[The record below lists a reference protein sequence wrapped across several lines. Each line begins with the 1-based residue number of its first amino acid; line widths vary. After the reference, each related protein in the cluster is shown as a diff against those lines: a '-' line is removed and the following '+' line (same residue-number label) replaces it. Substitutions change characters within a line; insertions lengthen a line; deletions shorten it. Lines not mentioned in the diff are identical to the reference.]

1 GPATNISAFHS
12 DPRFSN
18 INGQGYSVVVIDTG
32 IDLNHSYFGPDINND
47 GIADR
52 IVYSYDFS
60 GSNDVDATD
69 GHGHGTHVA
78 GIIGSSDD
86 LYPGVAPEINLIV
99 LKVFPDGQGSASQSD
114 IQEALNWIVNHVDDY
129 NIASVNISLG
139 DSAFNTSA
147 SLNGY
152 LASQFQSLANQG
164 VVVVSA
170 SGNGYNTNSI
180 QGVSYPSS
188 DPYSLSVGAVWVSAG
203 ELGQQQV
210 GVTDAIA
217 VFSQRDDELSDIF
230 APGVFIESAKDGGGY
245 VSLSGTSMASPEIAG
260 MVALAQQLAEQ
271 ELGRRLT
278 FEEIHNLLSSTGDF
292 IIDGDDENDF
302 VPNTGLTF
310 SRVNMLTLAETILGL
325 KPPVSHSVEVTAGET
340 VLNKDFGFSS
350 TSSIQALSGDDVI
363 FGTIYG
369 EDLFGGAGADQIS
382 AGGGNDRIYG
392 QEGNDRLLGQEA
404 DDLLE
409 GGLGDDYLNGGNGID
424 IAIVNYLPS
433 QYSFLG
439 DELFSVE
446 GSDTLEEIEYVGF
459 GYNIGDAFA
468 VDVDFIDLV
477 DPDGAGEQSSVASNL
492 LDTISDLYIAYFGRA
507 PDAVGL
513 SYWFKEIY
521 TDSLSFDQTAQSFSD
536 QAEYEANYPDGST
549 NRDFIE
555 DIYANMFNRTPDVG
569 GWDYW
574 EAELNNGM
582 PRDIFILAV
591 INGAYAPT
599 GGAQDSA
606 LLNNKHDVSMYYAEQ
621 SMLHP
626 DEAFDDSIVELL
638 NEVTSDANTASTAM
652 DVIDFVFEDE
662 ITLTGVV
669 NDAAI
674 WDAYWA

>member
-1 GPATNISAFHS
+1 MPTPTTWSNTEIIGFSGASLVDSLLSPNRWSNNTVSYSFPSDVSYWSANPYSGYGESSGFGEPWVGFSPLSNS
-12 DPRFSN
+12 DKFYTPLAFDAWSN
-18 INGQGYSVVVIDTG
+18 IANIQFIEVVDNEFTVGDIRISYSEAVGLDDPNIVAYAYTLYNDPPAG
-32 IDLNHSYFGPDINND
+32 DIWINPFHVM
-47 GIADR
+47 GGEEWSLGT
-52 IVYSYDFS
+52 YSY
-60 GSNDVDATD
+60 NALLHEI
-69 GHGHGTHVA
+69 GHAIGLGHPF
-78 GIIGSSDD
+78 D
-86 LYPGVAPEINLIV
+86 
-99 LKVFPDGQGSASQSD
+99 
-114 IQEALNWIVNHVDDY
+114 
-129 NIASVNISLG
+129 
-139 DSAFNTSA
+139 
-147 SLNGY
+147 
-152 LASQFQSLANQG
+152 
-164 VVVVSA
+164 
-170 SGNGYNTNSI
+170 
-180 QGVSYPSS
+180 
-188 DPYSLSVGAVWVSAG
+188 
-203 ELGQQQV
+203 
-210 GVTDAIA
+210 
-217 VFSQRDDELSDIF
+217 
-230 APGVFIESAKDGGGY
+230 
-245 VSLSGTSMASPEIAG
+245 
-260 MVALAQQLAEQ
+260 
-271 ELGRRLT
+271 
-278 FEEIHNLLSSTGDF
+278 GDF
-292 IIDGDDENDF
+292 ILDPTLDTVILTVMSYDVDPLD
-302 VPNTGLTF
+302 PNSDLSFWPTTP
-310 SRVNMLTLAETILGL
+310 MTLDIL
-325 KPPVSHSVEVTAGET
+325 A
-340 VLNKDFGFSS
+340 
-350 TSSIQALSGDDVI
+350 IQYIYGANYNFNSGDDI
-363 FGTIYG
+363 YFFDDSTTYHETIW
-369 EDLFGGAGADQIS
+369 D
-382 AGGGNDRIYG
+382 GGGNDSIVYDGVFNVTIDLNPSYSSRIGRDVQVLDYNLNPIGSIDNVWIAYDVVIENALGGAGNDELIGNDVANNLYG
-392 QEGNDRLLGQEA
+392 AEGNDVI
-404 DDLLE
+404 D
-409 GGLGDDYLNGGNGID
+409 GGLGNDYLNGGNGVD
-424 IAIVNYLPS
+424 IAIVSYLPS

-439 DELFSVE
+439 DELFGVE

-468 VDVDFIDLV
+468 VNVNFSDLV

-507 PDAVGL
+507 PDSDGL

-521 TDSLSFDQTAQSFSD
+521 TGNLSFDQTAQSFSD

-569 GWDYW
+569 GWAYW